1 MDLSQSK
8 LSRQEW
14 INLET
19 AVPKSEK
26 NILDIL
32 MNGYDNTNISIN
44 KNLSLIE
51 ILKIEY
57 SESIETYLYDKYF
70 KTVIDEINIKY
81 RSVEPKSVKLTNSIK
96 LQKIKSGELIKIQN
110 FDINKIKDK
119 VFEYTLIE
127 LYKNLLKDIKKK
139 RDTYV
144 LYVYTIIQ
152 LLKTKIKNINSN
164 VKSDIMNLIFE
175 LKQDIDIKDVI
186 KNSYKLIE
194 QNGYLLEYQDIE
206 LFNHQKRIYE
216 IYKTKSYLQPSLV
229 LYTAPT
235 GTGKTMTPIGLS
247 NQYKIIFVC
256 VARHIGLAL
265 AKSAISMDKKIAFAF
280 GCETSSEIRLHY
292 YAVSEYLKNEKTG
305 DFLKY
310 RNGQRKPDNT
320 VGDKVEIMI
329 CDVKSYLSAM
339 NYMLAFNDG
348 EQIITF
354 WDEPTITLDYEEH
367 ELHSVISNNWKEN
380 RIPNLILSCA
390 TLPKKT
396 LIHPCI
402 QNFINKFNG
411 TTVYDITSNECKKS
425 IPLIDVNQKYVC
437 IHTMHNTFNELKITI
452 DHINKNKSLLRYLD
466 LHNIIAFIEY
476 YNHNIIDNLHTLHI
490 YYYFDNDIIN
500 ITMDSIKNYYLK
512 LLDSITLDN
521 FDKIYNY
528 FIQNITLSKPVFN
541 NNTKGIQFTTS
552 DAHTLT
558 DGPTIFICEDVHKIG
573 SFYIQQSNIKEDAF
587 KNILAKITI
596 NEKFQKGINDIEALI
611 ATKEEKMSNAKDE
624 KVTKIDDEDKGWYN
638 KINQL
643 KNQILLISLDAKYV
657 PNTIAHQTIWNNKV
671 NSQSFMPT
679 IDDQNT
685 KEIMSLSISNN
696 LKVLLLLGIGV
707 FVKDSHIDYTELMKK
722 MAIQQNLF
730 IIIASSDYIYGT
742 NYQFCHGIIGKDLDN
757 MSQQKIMQALGRIGR
772 NNIQQNYTVRFRTVN
787 TIHRLFKP
795 DEINIEANN
804 MVKLFC

>member
-1 MDLSQSK
+1 MDLTQSK

-19 AVPKSEK
+19 AVPPAEK
-26 NILDIL
+26 NILNIL
-32 MNGYDNTNISIN
+32 NNGYDNTNISIN

-57 SESIETYLYDKYF
+57 SENVETYLYEKYF
-70 KTVIDEINIKY
+70 KKMIDEINKKY
-81 RSVEPKSVKLTNSIK
+81 EHESCFNLSIPIK
-96 LQKIKSGELIKIQN
+96 LQKIKSGQMIKLQN
-110 FDINKIKDK
+110 FDINKVKDN
-119 VFEYTLIE
+119 VFEFTLIE
-127 LYKNLLKDIKKK
+127 LYKHLLRDKTKG
-139 RDTYV
+139 RDTYT

-152 LLKTKIKNINSN
+152 LLKTKIKNINSK
-164 VKSDIMNLIFE
+164 VKQEIMSVISE
-175 LKQDIDIKDVI
+175 LRPNIDIKDVI

-194 QNGYLLEYQDIE
+194 QNLYLLEYQDIE
-206 LFNHQKRIYE
+206 LFNHQKRIYD
-216 IYKTKSYLQPSLV
+216 IYKTKDDLRPSLV

-265 AKSAISMDKKIAFAF
+265 AKSAISMNKKIAFAF
-280 GCETSSEIRLHY
+280 GCDSSSEIRLHY
-292 YAVSEYLKNEKTG
+292 YAVSEYLKSDKTG
-305 DFLKY
+305 EYLKY

-339 NYMLAFNDG
+339 DYMLTFNKG
-348 EQIITF
+348 EKIITF
-354 WDEPTITLDYEEH
+354 WDEPTITLDYENH
-367 ELHSVISNNWKEN
+367 ELHSVISKNWKEN
-380 RIPNLILSCA
+380 QIPNLILSCA
-390 TLPKKT
+390 TLPQT
-396 LIHPCI
+396 RLIHPCI
-402 QNFINKFNG
+402 ETFTNKFNG
-411 TTVYDITSNECKKS
+411 AAVYNVTSNECKKS

-437 IHTMHNTFNELKITI
+437 IHTMHNTFTKFRITI
-452 DHINKNKSLLRYLD
+452 DHIEQNKALLRYLD
-466 LHNIIAFIEY
+466 LHNIISFIEY
-476 YNHNIIDNLHTLHI
+476 FNIQFMDNDNMLHI
-490 YYYFDNDIIN
+490 YNYFENDITN

-512 LLDSITLDN
+512 LLRSINNIDN
-521 FDKIYNY
+521 FEQMYNH
-528 FIQNITLSKPVFN
+528 FNSINTLSKPVFN
-541 NNTKGIQFTTS
+541 TNSKGIQFTTS
-552 DAHTLT
+552 DSHTLT
-558 DGPTIFICEDVHKIG
+558 DGPTIFICEDVHKIS
-573 SFYIQQSNIKEDAF
+573 SFYIQQSNINEDTF
-587 KNILAKITI
+587 KRILAKIGI
-596 NEKFQKGINDIEALI
+596 NDKFQKKINEIESLI
-611 ATKEEKMSNAKDE
+611 AAKEEKMSNAKE
-624 KVTKIDDEDKGWYN
+624 ENVTKVDNEDKDWYN

-643 KNQILLISLDAKYV
+643 KDKILLISLDAKYV
-657 PNTIAHQTIWNNKV
+657 PNTVAHQTIWNNEV
-671 NSQSFMPT
+671 NSRSFMPT

-707 FVKDSHIDYTELMKK
+707 FVKDTHIDYTELMKK
-722 MAIQQNLF
+722 MAIQQKLF

-757 MSQQKIMQALGRIGR
+757 MSQQKIIQALGRIGR

-804 MVKLFC
+804 MLRLFC